1 MRQIVVARPFAG
13 GYRSDVPSYALDS
26 NECAYSQDLIYP
38 NGIAQQRYGWLFDGT
53 TADVAANLVGVSRS
67 RYPSV
72 GSTITTTSDTAGNVY
87 IHNASASGTAVWTN
101 PTSAGTTW
109 IPRCM
114 YNGETIYCAQD
125 GVTPLLR
132 YAGSPYSYSA
142 AWPSGGSGNWNFPA
156 GTSEARGAGGIPAS
170 FPTDV
175 GRGSFLT
182 AQFVTAAGTASA
194 YPFICCSVL
203 SRNSS
208 SSVTLDSVRNAT
220 ASSPPASSASTVFI
234 TPFGVAWPGVSVWD
248 TGTAVSNSGTVW
260 SFSGADLSASG
271 VTTSDALGYL
281 IADSLL
287 VVNPTPGSAHF
298 CGTISTASLATSPQ
312 TLSTY
317 GAPSSSITNATYRIA
332 RRLPFKDATVHKN
345 SLWGT
350 GVKQYP
356 NRVYVGPPLW
366 NIGLPPGAVE
376 PFDPTVNDQFADLD
390 EFLVQP
396 IDVPSRYDTD
406 PVTAVLSTPGPLL
419 VLKGA
424 SVYGIFG
431 AYPSYEQTL
440 LANGSGCIDL
450 RSAFTVDGV
459 AYWAGRD
466 GIFTY
471 AGSQIINLTQGRVQ
485 REWQALMRGYVDG
498 TSYVSAAVVSGH
510 LVVSA
515 GGLDGAATGSAKTGP
530 DASAPTQRTF
540 IYDLNAKLWASRLS
554 NMDARNMA
562 TVRVPGEVNSIFAV
576 SDDHQGRVIDLTPA
590 VTGTKC
596 TDRVAQTLAA
606 AAPVDDAGT
615 GPRMQ
620 AWTSSSLA
628 AANGVDGEARF
639 ADLAV
644 TTNLVDSAGT
654 PTAAIDVST
663 SHGGGLDDQA
673 STVVAQGTITGDSV
687 DRVDRKKFRVNQ
699 TGRLHQVRI
708 DMDVTPT
715 TTTKTQIPEITA
727 TFRDSRRMT

>member
-1 MRQIVVARPFAG
+1 MRQVVVARPFAG

-38 NGIAQQRYGWLFDGT
+38 NGIAQQRYGWSFDGT
-53 TADVAANLVGVSRS
+53 SAVAAFDLLGVTRV
-67 RYPSV
+67 RFPV
-72 GSTITTTSDTAGNVY
+72 TETTKTIVSDDSGDIW
-87 IHNASASGTAVWTN
+87 IHNPSSG
-101 PTSAGTTW
+101 GTELW
-109 IPRCM
+109 EGGSYKYIPRCM
-114 YNGETIYCAQD
+114 YNGEIIFCAQD
-125 GVTPLLR
+125 GERPLLR
-132 YAGSPYSYSA
+132 YAGSSLA
-142 AWPSGGSGNWNFPA
+142 HVDAWATGGSGTITFSAGKTEAELSSATYPA
-156 GTSEARGAGGIPAS
+156 E
-170 FPTDV
+170 FD
-175 GRGSFLT
+175 RGSFFSMT
-182 AQFVTAAGTASA
+182 FPTSAGAASE
-194 YPFICCSVL
+194 YPAVVARVL

-208 SSVTLDSVRNAT
+208 TSLSLDSIRNAT
-220 ASSPPASSASTVFI
+220 ASSAA
-234 TPFGVAWPGVSVWD
+234 
-248 TGTAVSNSGTVW
+248 
-260 SFSGADLSASG
+260 LSASK
-271 VTTSDALGYL
+271 TTVRALGFAFPAVAVWDSGTMVSHAANRFSISGGDIGAL
-281 IADSLL
+281 PVRSGTAAGAIRDSLL
-287 VVNPTPGSAHF
+287 VINTTPGSPHF
-298 CGTISTASLATSPQ
+298 ASDISAVNTSVSPQ
-312 TLSTY
+312 FVDTDATP
-317 GAPSSSITNATYRIA
+317 AATFTNTQYKIL
-332 RRLPFKDATVHKN
+332 RRLPFKDATVHNN

-356 NRVYVGPPLW
+356 NRVYVAPPLW
-366 NIGLPPGAVE
+366 NIGIPPGAIE
-376 PFDPTVNDQFADLD
+376 PFDPTDNGQFADID
-390 EFLVQP
+390 EFLITPV
-396 IDVPSRYDTD
+396 DVPSKEDSD
-406 PVTAVLSTPGPLL
+406 PVVALLATPGPLL

-424 SVYGIFG
+424 SVYGIYG
-431 AYPSYEQTL
+431 TYPTYEQNL
-440 LANGSGCIDL
+440 VSSGAGCIDL
-450 RSAFTVDGV
+450 KSAISVDGI

-466 GIFTY
+466 GIYMY
-471 AGSQIINLTQGRVQ
+471 AGSQIINLTQGRIQ

-554 NMDARNMA
+554 NMDMRNMA

-596 TDRVAQTLAA
+596 TDRAAQTLAA
-606 AAPVDDAGT
+606 ADPIDDAGT

-663 SHGGGLDDQA
+663 FHGAGLDDQA
-673 STVVAQGTITGDSV
+673 SSTVVQGTITGDSV

-699 TGRLHQVRI
+699 TGRLHQVRV
-708 DMDVTPT
+708 DMDVTPS

-727 TFRDSRRMT
+727 SFRDSRRMT